1 MFYDR
6 YNILISPRRGKV
18 GYRICFILDILF
30 CDFLT
35 QRTDDLSG
43 KNLILESFIGGLDTT
58 LVRSLSIYLYQPSL
72 RKGQGSELPCEPHQI
87 LHGQLDRHDE

>member
-18 GYRICFILDILF
+18 GYRICFLLDILF
-30 CDFLT
+30 CDST
-35 QRTDDLSG
+35 PRTNDLSG

-58 LVRSLSIYLYQPSL
+58 LVRSLTIYLYQPSL
-72 RKGQGSELPCEPHQI
+72 RKMMGPEIPYGPRQI